1 MGKINKE
8 KIKTWFVTG
17 ASSGVGYEIVKQ
29 LLKRGY
35 NVIAVARRIPDFVAP
50 NCLCLSCDVT
60 NPIMVKN
67 AIQEGMQKFGK
78 IDVLVNNAGTTA
90 GILCEDETIEHM
102 KAVMDVNYFGAFN
115 TIKELLPYFRKNCNG
130 TIINNTS
137 MHGLSIRSYGSAY
150 CSSKH
155 ALEGLTS
162 VIKHETASFCR
173 VMAFELGFYEGT
185 DIVKNSVGIK
195 NTKKEY
201 NNLRIFY
208 KPFNYHNYVNHL
220 DKTIEL
226 IIDTVEQN
234 NLPRH
239 LILGRDAVFKV
250 KTELDILMKD
260 LKLANKNLKKCTSL
274 IKQDFTF
281 NYLKDFIS
289 YFKYKLLKNIV
300 FGKTRQRYKYKQIKY
315 KRKLN
320 F

>member
-1 MGKINKE
+1 
-8 KIKTWFVTG
+8 
-17 ASSGVGYEIVKQ
+17 
-29 LLKRGY
+29 
-35 NVIAVARRIPDFVAP
+35 
-50 NCLCLSCDVT
+50 
-60 NPIMVKN
+60 
-67 AIQEGMQKFGK
+67 
-78 IDVLVNNAGTTA
+78 
-90 GILCEDETIEHM
+90 
-102 KAVMDVNYFGAFN
+102 
-115 TIKELLPYFRKNCNG
+115 
-130 TIINNTS
+130 
-137 MHGLSIRSYGSAY
+137 
-150 CSSKH
+150 
-155 ALEGLTS
+155 
-162 VIKHETASFCR
+162 
-173 VMAFELGFYEGT
+173 MAFELGFYEGT

-250 KTELDILMKD
+250 KTELDTLMKD

-300 FGKTRQRYKYKQIKY
+300 FGKTRQRYKDKQIKY